1 VPKEIKSLLTALGP
15 AVPFPCQFSPCIR
28 IGKTQFSRSRA
39 KSKTANRRLPKTMIH
54 QTIWKQVCFYWL
66 GKLFMSEKV
75 TNVYEWN
82 RKTTKLSIQICIFYT
97 NTHTWYLGLEKDLEG
112 GTYILTWLRIMGCIT
127 DFPRYI
133 F

>member
-54 QTIWKQVCFYWL
+54 QTI
-66 GKLFMSEKV
+66 
-75 TNVYEWN
+75 
-82 RKTTKLSIQICIFYT
+82 
-97 NTHTWYLGLEKDLEG
+97 
-112 GTYILTWLRIMGCIT
+112 
-127 DFPRYI
+127 
-133 F
+133 